1 MPNINSGSPY
11 LPVGV
16 AIIGGQ
22 PTVRHDIPVCAVLI
36 ALYLAGAV
44 GNMTIFQLN
53 RRKGHKFIMSVAMFG
68 LCMSRIITN
77 VLRIVW
83 TTQPNNVRIAIA
95 AQVLTNAGV
104 LILYIVLLLLT
115 LRVFRAR
122 RPKMGWNKHLNRT
135 IKAAYFLLFFA
146 LVVTVS
152 FTVLTF
158 YTLNMKLRTDAVWIQ
173 RSAILYMMIFN
184 ITSLTFLIL
193 SLILPPALDSENFG
207 TGSMGSKLTIL
218 AVAVFFCNFL
228 SGFRTGL
235 IWSATRPASDP
246 AWYDTKPAFYVIIFG
261 FEIVIVYLFL
271 FTRFDRM
278 FWVPNGSSKPGDYSS
293 IVLGETSIKE
303 PEQEKS

>member
-1 MPNINSGSPY
+1 
-11 LPVGV
+11 
-16 AIIGGQ
+16 
-22 PTVRHDIPVCAVLI
+22 
-36 ALYLAGAV
+36 
-44 GNMTIFQLN
+44 
-53 RRKGHKFIMSVAMFG
+53 MSVAMFG

-104 LILYIVLLLLT
+104 LILYIVILLLT

-122 RPKMGWNKHLNRT
+122 QPKMGWNKHLNRT
-135 IKAAYFLLFFA
+135 IKAAYFLLFLA

-158 YTLNMKLRTDAVWIQ
+158 YTLNMKLRTDAIWIQ

-193 SLILPPALDSENFG
+193 SLLLPPALDSENFG

-218 AVAVFFCNFL
+218 VVAVFFCTFL

-235 IWSATRPASDP
+235 VWSAARPASNP
-246 AWYDTKPAFYVIIFG
+246 AWFDTKPAFYVIIFG
-261 FEIVIVYLFL
+261 FEIVILYLFL

-278 FWVPNGSSKPGDYSS
+278 FWVPNGSNKPGDYSS
-293 IVLGETSIKE
+293 LVLGETSIKE
-303 PEQEKS
+303 PEQEKA